1 MRFLWRVLG
10 VALFNFVF
18 VKRQWMWILQ
28 NVIIAL
34 GVLFIALGWGGAV
47 AVKTLVPIYI
57 VISAWGFGLNIVAQM
72 VGYDRVVREWER
84 LVASPLQL
92 IEYFTGLTLGTL
104 PLMVSSLA
112 PPILLYSLWSLDLR
126 SVAIALLIS
135 PIAMILG
142 SFLSLSIV
150 LRIRNPMNISA
161 ITNPLMSVTTFLP
174 PVLYPPT
181 VLPEPLRSISAAIPT
196 VALSEVTR
204 LLSTGTCTIPIQLT
218 IASTAA
224 WLTATAIA
232 TLKAL
237 KWGLE

>member
-104 PLMVSSLA
+104 PLMVSSIA

-181 VLPEPLRSISAAIPT
+181 VLPEPAEKHFCSHT
-196 VALSEVTR
+196 NC
-204 LLSTGTCTIPIQLT
+204 CTIRSNK
-218 IASTAA
+218 ASKHGNMHNTH
-224 WLTATAIA
+224 TAINSFYSRMA
-232 TLKAL
+232 YCNSYSHAKSP
-237 KWGLE
+237 